1 MVQRTRRNAPDPDPG
16 RRRRGGA
23 DDVTTEGIRRR
34 LRAEPDLALD
44 EEELQ
49 ALADE
54 GLDPEDLRR
63 IARDRPTDD
72 IEASD
77 HDRDTPRDELE
88 SLAGE
93 LEDDQ

>member
-1 MVQRTRRNAPDPDPG
+1 MAERTRRNAPPPQEG
-16 RRRRGGA
+16 RRRRGAGA
-23 DDVTTEGIRRR
+23 VSTEGIRRR
-34 LRAEPDLALD
+34 LRAEPELELS

-63 IARDRPTDD
+63 IARDRATDD
-72 IEASD
+72 LEASD

-88 SLAGE
+88 GLAGE
-93 LEDDQ
+93 LEGEQ